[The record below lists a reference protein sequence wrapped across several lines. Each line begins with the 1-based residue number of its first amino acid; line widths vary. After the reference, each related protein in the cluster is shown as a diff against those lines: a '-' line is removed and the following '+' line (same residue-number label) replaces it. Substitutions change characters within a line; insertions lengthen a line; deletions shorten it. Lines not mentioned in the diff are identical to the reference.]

1 MQAHAECGVS
11 PDVVV
16 VLDSGGG
23 APAPCWRTCAGDRSS
38 KSRMECLDPIAALPS
53 AVPGLPIDGH
63 PTCPPAVGVFDGMVR
78 VAQEVMA
85 TQGK

>member
-1 MQAHAECGVS
+1 
-11 PDVVV
+11 
-16 VLDSGGG
+16 
-23 APAPCWRTCAGDRSS
+23 
-38 KSRMECLDPIAALPS
+38 MECLDPIAALPS